1 MFRRCLIPAPPIPN
15 DVKRLAILFP
25 SWVGD
30 TVMATPVLRA
40 VRAARP
46 DTRVAVLCRPG
57 LDQLLAGCPWVDDIV
72 AVDMK
77 RIGGTLRAVRRL
89 RGEGVTAALLLPNGL
104 RSALVA
110 VLAGARVRVGY
121 RRAGRGPLLSHGLAR
136 PPGRGPVAALDY
148 YASLA
153 RFALGLDHVDTRM
166 ELAVTETQRTEAG
179 RLLQGVPRPLVVL
192 CPGANRTAKR
202 WPAERFAA
210 VADELATRHGLAVVA
225 TGSPAERPVIARV
238 MAAARTPVVDLIG
251 QGVTLGALKGII
263 AEARLMITN
272 DTGPRHIAA
281 ALGTPTVSLF
291 GPTDP
296 RWTTIDSPCEKI
308 LVAEPFLPAELV
320 ADDHPTGC
328 VIGRITVGDV
338 LSAAGQLLAAAAAT
352 AGATRDALPAATP
365 PDTADRP

>member
-1 MFRRCLIPAPPIPN
+1 MPDPAPPIPD
-15 DVKRLAILFP
+15 DVKQLAIIFP

-46 DTRVAVLCRPG
+46 DARVTVVCRSG

-72 AVDMK
+72 AVEMK
-77 RIGGTLRAVRRL
+77 RLGGTLRAVRRL
-89 RGEGVTAALLLPNGL
+89 RGESVPAALLLPNGL

-136 PPGRGPVAALDY
+136 PPGRGPVAAVEY
-148 YASLA
+148 YATLA
-153 RFALGLDHVDTRM
+153 RFALGIDHVDTRM
-166 ELAVTETQRTEAG
+166 ALTVTEAERAEAA
-179 RLLQGVPRPLVVL
+179 RLLEGVPTPFVVL
-192 CPGANRTAKR
+192 CPGANRAAKR

-210 VADELATRHGLAVVA
+210 VADELATRHGLAAVA
-225 TGSPAERPVIARV
+225 TGSPAERSVLASV
-238 MAAARTPVVDLIG
+238 TAAARTPVVDLAG
-251 QGVTLGALKGII
+251 QGVSLGTLKGII

-308 LVAEPFLPAELV
+308 LMAEPFLPAELI

-328 VIGRITVGDV
+328 MIGRITVGDV
-338 LSAAGQLLAAAAAT
+338 LSAAGQLLAAADAI
-352 AGATRDALPAATP
+352 AGATCDATPAATP
-365 PDTADRP
+365 PDTDENP

>member
-1 MFRRCLIPAPPIPN
+1 MPDPAPPIPD
-15 DVKRLAILFP
+15 DVKQLAIICP

-40 VRAARP
+40 VRGERP
-46 DTRVAVLCRPG
+46 DARVTAVCRPG

-72 AVDMK
+72 AVEMK
-77 RIGGTLRAVRRL
+77 RIGGTLQAVRRL

-136 PPGRGPVAALDY
+136 PPGRGPVAAVDY
-148 YASLA
+148 YATLA
-153 RFALGLDHVDTRM
+153 RFALDLDHLDTRM
-166 ELAVTETQRTEAG
+166 ELAVTETQRAEAG
-179 RLLQGVPRPLVVL
+179 RLLEGVARPFVVL
-192 CPGANRTAKR
+192 CPGANRTDKR

-210 VADELATRHGLAVVA
+210 LADELATRHGLAVVA
-225 TGSPAERPVIARV
+225 TGSPTERPVIARV
-238 MAAARTPVVDLIG
+238 TAAVRAPVTDLSA
-251 QGVTLGALKGII
+251 QGVTLGALKGVI
-263 AEARLMITN
+263 AQARIMITN

-296 RWTTIDSPCEKI
+296 RWTSIDSPCEKI

-328 VIGRITVGDV
+328 VIGRITVADV
-338 LSAAGQLLAAAAAT
+338 LAAAGQLLV
-352 AGATRDALPAATP
+352 
-365 PDTADRP
+365 

>member
-1 MFRRCLIPAPPIPN
+1 MPASLPPIPAT
-15 DVKRLAILFP
+15 VTRLAVICP

-30 TVMATPVLRA
+30 TVMATPLLRA
-40 VRAARP
+40 TRNARP
-46 DTRVAVLCRPG
+46 LTHITVVCRPG
-57 LDQLLAGCPWVDDIV
+57 FDELLGGCPWLDDII

-77 RIGGTLRAVRRL
+77 RVGGTVQAARRL
-89 RGEGVTAALLLPNGL
+89 RHARVDAVLLLPNGL
-104 RSALVA
+104 RSAVVA
-110 VLAGARVRVGY
+110 ALAGARVRVGY

-136 PPGRGPVAALDY
+136 PPGRDPVGAVDY
-148 YASLA
+148 YAMLA
-153 RFALGLDHVDTRM
+153 RFALGLDHVDTRI
-166 ELAVTETQRTEAG
+166 ELAVTEAQRADAG
-179 RLLQGVPRPLVVL
+179 RLLEGVAQPFVVL
-192 CPGANRTAKR
+192 CPGANRKAKR

-210 VADELATRHGLAVVA
+210 VADLLATRHGLAVVA

-238 MAAARTPVVDLIG
+238 TAAANSPVVDLTAG
-251 QGVTLGALKGII
+251 GVTLGALKGII

-320 ADDHPTGC
+320 ADDHPSGC

-338 LSAAGQLLAAAAAT
+338 LSAAGELLAAADVTAA
-352 AGATRDALPAATP
+352 AAHDASPASTP
-365 PDTADRP
+365 PDTPDHP

>member
-1 MFRRCLIPAPPIPN
+1 MPDAPPIPN
-15 DVKRLAILFP
+15 DVEQLAIVLP

-46 DTRVAVLCRPG
+46 DARVTVVCRPG
-57 LDQLLAGCPWVDDIV
+57 LDQVLAGCPWVDDIV
-72 AVDMK
+72 AVEMK
-77 RIGGTLRAVRRL
+77 RIGGTLQAVRRL
-89 RGEGVTAALLLPNGL
+89 RGAGVTVALLLPNGL

-121 RRAGRGPLLSHGLAR
+121 RRGGRGPLLSHGLAR
-136 PPGRGPVAALDY
+136 PPGRDPVGAVDY
-148 YASLA
+148 YAMLA
-153 RFALGLDHVDTRM
+153 RFALGLDHVDTRI
-166 ELAVTETQRTEAG
+166 ELAVTEAQRADAG
-179 RLLQGVPRPLVVL
+179 RLLEGVAQPFVVL
-192 CPGANRTAKR
+192 CPGANRAAKR

-238 MAAARTPVVDLIG
+238 TAAARTPVTDLG
-251 QGVTLGALKGII
+251 AHGVTLGALKGVI

-281 ALGTPTVSLF
+281 ALGTPAVSLF

-296 RWTTIDSPCEKI
+296 RWTSIDSPCEKI

-338 LSAAGQLLAAAAAT
+338 LSAAGQLLAAAEAAT
-352 AGATRDALPAATP
+352 VATRDASPAATP
-365 PDTADRP
+365 PDPDALP